1 MPDQITYTPDQHA
14 QHMEERKLL
23 IDASRESSRTFDKA
37 MLTFGSAIF
46 GFSVAF
52 IKDVAPQP
60 IPATLHWLG
69 ASWILFTVGLLAIS
83 LSFLFS
89 QWACDF
95 QISQSENILKNPEY
109 RCPTNKWSIATMVCN
124 ISCVGLL
131 FLGIMCWSWFAI
143 HNLGQ
148 RENIM
153 SKSDGRSREQTGYI
167 PPPPPARV
175 PPLPLAP
182 PPPPPPPEK

>member
-1 MPDQITYTPDQHA
+1 MPDQIPYTVEQHA
-14 QHMEERKLL
+14 LYIEERKLL

-60 IPATLHWLG
+60 VPSTLWWLG

-95 QISQSENILKNPEY
+95 EIIQGENILKNPEY
-109 RCPTNKWSIATMVCN
+109 ECPKTNRWSTATTVCN
-124 ISCVGLL
+124 ISCVVLL
-131 FLGIMCWSWFAI
+131 TLGIMCWSWFAI

-148 RENIM
+148 RETTM
-153 SKSDGRSREQTGYI
+153 SSSYGRSKEQTGYTPPS
-167 PPPPPARV
+167 PPPRV
-175 PPLPLAP
+175 PTPQPAP
-182 PPPPPPPEK
+182 PSQPPPKK